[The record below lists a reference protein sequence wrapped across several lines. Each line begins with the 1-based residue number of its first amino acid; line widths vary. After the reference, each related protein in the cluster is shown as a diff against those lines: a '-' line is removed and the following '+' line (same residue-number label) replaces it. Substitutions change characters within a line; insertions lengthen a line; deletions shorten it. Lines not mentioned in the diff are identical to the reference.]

1 MLKNRIIP
9 TLLLKNM
16 GLVKDLSFKSER
28 RVGSVLPQVKVYN
41 MREVDELIILD
52 VNGSLNQNII
62 SINEVEQFSKFNFVP
77 LTVGGGITSLDQISV
92 LLSKGADKVC
102 INSSAYINKKFVK
115 SAVKQFGSQCIVG
128 SVDYK
133 VLDGKNICFSH
144 SGQKNENLVLKDWI
158 TELIDLGIGELLLT
172 SIFHDGKMDG
182 FDFHTIKEISQIVDI
197 PLIASGGASSYDDFL
212 KCFQLGCD
220 AVAAASIFH
229 FTELTPHGAKIFLKE
244 NNVPVRF

>member
-1 MLKNRIIP
+1 MLKKRIIP
-9 TLLLKNM
+9 TLLLRNM

-52 VNGSLNQNII
+52 VNGSLKKNII
-62 SINEVEQFSKFNFVP
+62 SVNEVEQFSKFNFVP
-77 LTVGGGITSLDQISV
+77 LTVGGGINRLDQISS
-92 LLSKGADKVC
+92 LLSVGADKVC
-102 INSSAYINKKFVK
+102 INSSAYTDKKFVK
-115 SAVKQFGSQCIVG
+115 SAVNQFGSQCIVG

-133 VLDGKNICFSH
+133 NLDGKNICFSH
-144 SGQKNENLVLKDWI
+144 SGQKNENKMLRDWVK
-158 TELIDLGIGELLLT
+158 EFVDLGIGELLLT
-172 SIFHDGKMDG
+172 SIFHDGRMEG
-182 FDFHTIKEISQIVDI
+182 FDLDTIQEIAHIVDI

-212 KCFQLGCD
+212 KSFQVGCD

-229 FTELTPHGAKIFLKE
+229 FTELTPYGAKQFLKE